1 MSGVP
6 MPSVPRNRTERRMP
20 TEKQKMIAGE
30 LYDPGDAELIRD
42 RDAAQA
48 LMRAYA
54 QTTVRDGAFRRE
66 LLERLLGEFGERA
79 VVRPPLSVDYG
90 YNIFLEDGAFLNYG
104 CVILDIC
111 PVRIGR
117 AAQLGPGVQIY
128 AADHPRE
135 PEVRASGLELG
146 KPVTIG
152 ANTWIG
158 GQAIILPGVTVG
170 DDAIIGAGSVVTR
183 DVPAGATVVGN
194 PARVTGK
201 R

>member
-1 MSGVP
+1 
-6 MPSVPRNRTERRMP
+6 MP
-20 TEKQKMIAGE
+20 TEKQKMIAGD
-30 LYDPGDAELIRD
+30 LYDPGDGELVRD

-48 LMRAYA
+48 LMRAYG

-66 LLERLLGEFGERA
+66 LLERLLGKFGERA

-90 YNIFLEDGAFLNYG
+90 YNIFLEDRAFLNYG

-111 PVRIGR
+111 PVRIGV

-135 PEVRASGLELG
+135 PEVRAGGLELG

-152 ANTWIG
+152 ANAWIG
-158 GQAIILPGVTVG
+158 GQAIILPGVMVG
-170 DDAIIGAGSVVTR
+170 DDAIVGAGSVVTR
-183 DVPAGATVVGN
+183 DVPPGATVVGN
-194 PARVTGK
+194 PARVVGGA
-201 R
+201 